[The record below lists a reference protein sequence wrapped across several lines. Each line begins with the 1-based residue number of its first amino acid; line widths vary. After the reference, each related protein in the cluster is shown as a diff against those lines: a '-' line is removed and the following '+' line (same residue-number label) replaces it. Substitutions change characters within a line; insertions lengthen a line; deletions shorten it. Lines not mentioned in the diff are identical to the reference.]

1 MVLNEPIWSEFP
13 LAIIVCV
20 AIQYAGSR
28 DVFDGIEFYLPQL
41 AHMIIHLE
49 VEWDD
54 AILERFALVIAQ
66 QSVHFALQLNWIL
79 QGALQDY
86 QPECYDEEGASP
98 NPNYNPVFYLR
109 CLKLLKNVERCV
121 VYGKPRAQELHRLY
135 EKGKIT
141 KNELAILE
149 QADRRFNAL
158 QITAADDSME
168 PTERLDGWLYFTPP
182 HKAGNTQ
189 PAQPKPA
196 YRFLVLERQV
206 LNVYSSKG
214 GCSSKLKLDRAMS
227 VEKSTIEPIDTHSIR
242 VVTSKY
248 SFEIKCG
255 TQEEKNLWVRRLK
268 EEAAVASLFQS
279 HMAFAPLLS
288 VVKSIDEAESEE
300 MAATDRLK
308 SDLTEAQR
316 NRYEFFQAERVF
328 VDNLTNIAEELRFNE
343 RAERK
348 KLAPGK
354 MEKLPIPPNVYLPL
368 CNSSDIWRRVAD
380 KLADETRVFNTKER
394 CPVVMHFVSKRGET
408 SDAGV
413 MHPNMD
419 VAEYMHNH
427 FDVVAETEVIELN
440 ESDDEAQASPAG
452 ESSNHMRQT
461 RTPSNVWEEDHV
473 DDDEGTGGP
482 EDSANAATTSVTSP
496 KGTVRMRGNQKV
508 QRLLRESVVTLPNM
522 LAKRLKPSNSKKR
535 IVSVMDRQT
544 EMQPMVVILEGNMPT
559 RVGASSGAPSMDNA
573 DDGSVV
579 SVEKSSVLYRDQ
591 ILLGQLDEGDIDME
605 SIKRATSI
613 ISGGESWAQKSA
625 KMLER
630 ARKKSE
636 ELGEKCQLEISSCLA
651 KSNDDLRQ
659 EVFVMQMIHY
669 YKSVFAQAKLPIW
682 LKTYRILSTS
692 SSTGLLELLTDATS
706 LDALKKSPGYPTE
719 GGLRKYFETTYGG
732 ANSQAFKAA
741 QTNFVQSLAGYALVS
756 YLLGLKDRHNGN
768 IMIDTRGHLIFID
781 FGFAMGMRPGHE
793 FSFERA
799 PFKLTKEY
807 VEVMDGVGS
816 ECYKEFE
823 RLFVSGFEEC
833 RRNSQI
839 ALGLVEIMM
848 YKSNYPCFS
857 GWRYGKGRA
866 LTMFEERLMLRV
878 PEPRVKA
885 KALRLIRKSRQ
896 HFGTYLYD
904 KFQLATNGYAM

>member
-1 MVLNEPIWSEFP
+1 
-13 LAIIVCV
+13 
-20 AIQYAGSR
+20 
-28 DVFDGIEFYLPQL
+28 
-41 AHMIIHLE
+41 MIIHLE

-86 QPECYDEEGASP
+86 QPECYDEDGASP

-135 EKGKIT
+135 EQGKIT
-141 KNELAILE
+141 KNELAILD

-158 QITAADDSME
+158 QITAADDTLE
-168 PTERLDGWLYFTPP
+168 PTERLDGWLYFAPP
-182 HKAGNTQ
+182 QTGGKGKAT
-189 PAQPKPA
+189 QPKPA

-206 LNVYSSKG
+206 LNVYTNKG
-214 GCSSKLKLDRAMS
+214 ACSSQLKLLRAMS
-227 VEKSTIEPIDTHSIR
+227 IEKSTVESIDAFSIR
-242 VVTSKY
+242 VVTPKY
-248 SFEIKCG
+248 KFGLKCG
-255 TQEEKNLWVRRLK
+255 TQEEKNLWLRRLT
-268 EEAAVASLFQS
+268 EEATVASLFQA
-279 HMAFAPLLS
+279 HMGFASETPKMQS
-288 VVKSIDEAESEE
+288 VEDAEGSAEIV
-300 MAATDRLK
+300 ATDRLK

-316 NRYEFFQAERVF
+316 NRYEFFQAEREF
-328 VDNLTNIAEELRFNE
+328 VNNLTDIAEELRFQD

-354 MEKLPIPPNVYLPL
+354 MEKLPIPPSVYLPL

-394 CPVVMHFVSKRGET
+394 CPVVMHFVSKRGER
-408 SDAGV
+408 SEAGL

-427 FDVVAETEVIELN
+427 FDVVAETEVVELN
-440 ESDDEAQASPAG
+440 DSDDERQSASG
-452 ESSNHMRQT
+452 EAMNHMRQT
-461 RTPSNVWEEDHV
+461 RTSSNVWEEDHA
-473 DDDEGTGGP
+473 DDDDGLGAEETANTGV
-482 EDSANAATTSVTSP
+482 ANTASP
-496 KGTVRMRGNQKV
+496 KGTVRMRGNKKV

-535 IVSVMDRQT
+535 VVSVMDRQT
-544 EMQPMVVILEGNMPT
+544 EMQPMVVILEGDMPKIGHST
-559 RVGASSGAPSMDNA
+559 TSAQTNSGENP

-591 ILLGQLDEGDIDME
+591 ILMGQLDEGDIDLE
-605 SIKRATSI
+605 SIKRATDA

-669 YKSVFAQAKLPIW
+669 YKSVFAQAKLPLW

-706 LDALKKSPGYPTE
+706 LDALKKSPNYPAD
-719 GGLRKYFETTYGG
+719 GGLRTYFEVTYGG
-732 ANSQAFKAA
+732 SESKAFKAA
-741 QTNFVQSLAGYALVS
+741 QTNFVQSLAAYALVS

-807 VEVMDGVGS
+807 VEVMGGVGS
-816 ECYKEFE
+816 DCYKEFE
-823 RLFVSGFEEC
+823 NLFVAGLEEC
-833 RRNSQI
+833 RKNSQI

-866 LTMFEERLMLRV
+866 LTKFEERLMLRV
-878 PEPRVKA
+878 PDDKVKA
-885 KALRLIRKSRQ
+885 KALGLIRKSRQ

-904 KFQLATNGYAM
+904 RFQLATNGYAM